1 MAYNLLDAPLSVSFD
16 GLTRDISLR
25 VRSSVRKYLQVDQ
38 HIKYS
43 LDVPIE
49 LDHPSESD
57 ILNFI
62 RRQTTVPEQ
71 HITRLDLSRAF
82 DAISELEKTQVWTAV
97 PLECSSFDRTIS
109 IITEDLAPYVRS
121 IVAYDARLQQERAKL
136 SNLMSQGGRKGKR
149 MRTTR
154 AAMSALEGGTRNT
167 TRRDKYFSNSDLNP
181 YLVMRTGVKAW
192 QDAVLT
198 GDETEGRDPDGDED
212 GSNSTRMSLGTKNDG
227 GSETNESVGYN
238 SSTEF

>member
-1 MAYNLLDAPLSVSFD
+1 
-16 GLTRDISLR
+16 
-25 VRSSVRKYLQVDQ
+25 
-38 HIKYS
+38 
-43 LDVPIE
+43 
-49 LDHPSESD
+49 
-57 ILNFI
+57 
-62 RRQTTVPEQ
+62 
-71 HITRLDLSRAF
+71 
-82 DAISELEKTQVWTAV
+82 
-97 PLECSSFDRTIS
+97 
-109 IITEDLAPYVRS
+109 
-121 IVAYDARLQQERAKL
+121 
-136 SNLMSQGGRKGKR
+136 
-149 MRTTR
+149 
-154 AAMSALEGGTRNT
+154 MSALEGGTRNT